1 MIFLKSPDAVG
12 ADFGLE
18 ANMHNEES
26 EREKERAREKE
37 RETALQY
44 TGRYV
49 CVSESIR
56 VEFLSPSSIVSVIVY
71 LAIKS
76 VVSIDT
82 SVEKLINKSVVL
94 WCNN

>member
-49 CVSESIR
+49 CVSESTR
-56 VEFLSPSSIVSVIVY
+56 VEFLSPGSSVLVSFNCLLRNKMCTVHIVQIYS
-71 LAIKS
+71 
-76 VVSIDT
+76 
-82 SVEKLINKSVVL
+82 
-94 WCNN
+94 